1 MCRLNKVLE
10 QDETFGIGMNGEI
23 SAVTFGL
30 YAQEDI
36 TAADGSV
43 IPADG
48 LLEIVSVNENGQ
60 AVCSTDLPF
69 GSFYLKE
76 LSTDSHYL
84 LNGETF
90 PFTFEYGGP
99 SVAVVE
105 ISANDGEAV
114 TNELIRGEI
123 KGLKTDETARAW
135 AGLSSAC
142 LSPTK
147 PSLPQKMPWPPPPQ
161 RRMAASLSPVC
172 RTGIGC

>member
-1 MCRLNKVLE
+1 
-10 QDETFGIGMNGEI
+10 MNGEI

-114 TNELIRGEI
+114 TNELI
-123 KGLKTDETARAW
+123 W
-135 AGLSSAC
+135 AGPSLAS
-142 LSPTK
+142 LSPMK
-147 PSLPQKMPWPPPPQ
+147 PSLPPKTPLPPPPQ
-161 RRMAASLSPVC
+161 RRTAASPSLMC
-172 RTGIGC
+172 LTEIGY

>member
-1 MCRLNKVLE
+1 MTLDKVLE

-60 AVCSTDLPF
+60 AICSTDLPF
-69 GSFYLKE
+69 GRLLPERAVHRQS
-76 LSTDSHYL
+76 LSA
-84 LNGETF
+84 ERRTF

-99 SVAVVE
+99 SIAVVE

-114 TNELIRGEI
+114 T
-123 KGLKTDETARAW
+123 KRADPRRNQ
-135 AGLSSAC
+135 G
-142 LSPTK
+142 
-147 PSLPQKMPWPPPPQ
+147 PQN
-161 RRMAASLSPVC
+161 
-172 RTGIGC
+172 